1 MNQIKEKSVFVI
13 YLFYVLTIFIMRT
26 VLNTDAGNCD
36 KFETNYYPV
45 SFSDL
50 SISTLFFNIFTILI
64 LPCAIVKN
72 NPGCVF
78 IVILSIITV
87 ISLSS
92 VHFSVIFNEG
102 IRISNC
108 STYIIVLNIL
118 LSVPA
123 VVVMLCLLVCLVNLS
138 YLIFSFILRKFYE
151 MFIKPVKER
160 NFKLIIV
167 NYSFVW
173 TIAQI
178 VCLSLYETSSY
189 VQGLAITELIMIFF
203 IIFYFID
210 KSYKYLSRIL
220 HLAIFLGLLCLI
232 FEKIIDGKITPV
244 GINSF
249 LPFSL
254 ICLVYL
260 TILIFPCRK
269 SNNEISLP
277 AIIIDNSTNLPPII
291 CASGSAIVYKNCKKL
306 NVKMVNHF
314 NIK

>member
-1 MNQIKEKSVFVI
+1 
-13 YLFYVLTIFIMRT
+13 
-26 VLNTDAGNCD
+26 
-36 KFETNYYPV
+36 
-45 SFSDL
+45 
-50 SISTLFFNIFTILI
+50 
-64 LPCAIVKN
+64 
-72 NPGCVF
+72 
-78 IVILSIITV
+78 
-87 ISLSS
+87 
-92 VHFSVIFNEG
+92 
-102 IRISNC
+102 
-108 STYIIVLNIL
+108 
-118 LSVPA
+118 
-123 VVVMLCLLVCLVNLS
+123 
-138 YLIFSFILRKFYE
+138 

-210 KSYKYLSRIL
+210 KSYKHLSRIL

-232 FEKIIDGKITPV
+232 FEKIIDGKITPI

-254 ICLVYL
+254 ICLIYL

-291 CASGSAIVYKNCKKL
+291 CASGRAIVYKNCKKL